1 MWDHTY
7 IVCCLHSGDYQKD
20 SFKNKYRSL
29 QCRMDIFTSIEK
41 NAPNKY
47 LKKCGI
53 HKWCRIFLY
62 LTTTSI
68 ILSNQFREQTKISLF
83 RVLPVLY
90 IKTRLSALKP
100 LIWKWFFILMQTQ
113 HKKGCALGL
122 VLKVRISRTWKRP
135 IKINVISH
143 IDIIVQINY
152 T

>member
-53 HKWCRIFLY
+53 HKWCRTFMY
-62 LTTTSI
+62 LTTTCIYNFKQSI
-68 ILSNQFREQTKISLF
+68 LWANKNRPFPSSPSSLYQNEAKCSTF
-83 RVLPVLY
+83 DLEM
-90 IKTRLSALKP
+90 TFCSHANTTQERL
-100 LIWKWFFILMQTQ
+100 
-113 HKKGCALGL
+113 C
-122 VLKVRISRTWKRP
+122 TWPRFESEDFQ
-135 IKINVISH
+135 NLEEAY
-143 IDIIVQINY
+143 QN
-152 T
+152 